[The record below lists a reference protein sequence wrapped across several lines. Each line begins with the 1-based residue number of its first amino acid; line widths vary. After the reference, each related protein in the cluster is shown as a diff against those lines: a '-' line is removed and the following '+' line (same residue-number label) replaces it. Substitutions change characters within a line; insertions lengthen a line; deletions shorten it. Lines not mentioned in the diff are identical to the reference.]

1 MLVLRPKKFVKLIWF
16 RAGSKSWLHQ
26 FLFLLPSDIQRTEEK
41 PRNFIL
47 SRRLIGVCIDLFLL
61 LVNRKPRDTPTPE
74 KVKLRNYLTWI
85 WLWDGGALSLEK
97 SHVQTWSHAVLP
109 LKFTQFG
116 LRKLCKSVMYV
127 IWYWKSPSKYGHE
140 LLQIKITIETRTY
153 SLKDKRV
160 RVHSQKMNK
169 CRLNIAPW
177 VKESRT

>member
-1 MLVLRPKKFVKLIWF
+1 MLVLRPKKVVKLIWF

-85 WLWDGGALSLEK
+85 WLWDGGGIIPWEITCTNLISCSFAAQIHPILFEKTLQKCNVCYLILEE
-97 SHVQTWSHAVLP
+97 P
-109 LKFTQFG
+109 
-116 LRKLCKSVMYV
+116 
-127 IWYWKSPSKYGHE
+127 
-140 LLQIKITIETRTY
+140 IKIWPWAITNKNHHWNQD
-153 SLKDKRV
+153 LL
-160 RVHSQKMNK
+160 SQ
-169 CRLNIAPW
+169 R
-177 VKESRT
+177 